1 MRTLHR
7 FGLAFAA
14 FLLSGSVLA
23 ETQAQLLAG
32 APVPNAANMPDSS
45 KFPIQFGKDL
55 KWSEGAN
62 KGQQQVVLFGNPE
75 KPGPYGVLI
84 RWFPGAGSQPHFHSM
99 DRFIYVISGTWWVS
113 DSTVYDKT
121 KMYPV
126 PAGSLVT
133 HYKGTIHWDGNVA
146 QATEPAM
153 ILLTGNGPM
162 VTTRYVRKDPNSM
175 QFVPPPA
182 AQQEKHE

>member
-1 MRTLHR
+1 MRTFQML
-7 FGLAFAA
+7 GMAVVAILLTGSAA
-14 FLLSGSVLA
+14 A
-23 ETQAQLLAG
+23 ETQEQLLAG
-32 APVPNAANMPDSS
+32 AAVAGATNKPDAG

-55 KWSEGAN
+55 KWNETAN
-62 KGQQQVVLFGNPE
+62 KGQQQATLFGDPE

-133 HYKGTIHWDGNVA
+133 HYKGTVHWDGNVA

-153 ILLTGNGPM
+153 LLLTGQGPM
-162 VTTRYVRKDPNSM
+162 VTTRYVRKDPTSM
-175 QFVPPPA
+175 EFIPPPA
-182 AQQEKHE
+182 K